1 MEQNSSKGMWYLIG
15 ALIIVAL
22 ALWYFYGG
30 QTPSA
35 KAPTTEEAPLPDLST
50 GDTTA
55 DIASDL
61 NETPD
66 ISADLEAAAAAAA
79 REIDSL

>member
-1 MEQNSSKGMWYLIG
+1 MEQNSSKGMWYLIV
-15 ALIIVAL
+15 ALVIVAL
-22 ALWYFYGG
+22 ALWYFYGKG
-30 QTPSA
+30 ATTVE
-35 KAPTTEEAPLPDLST
+35 APTTEEAPLPDLSA

-79 REIDSL
+79 GEIDSL